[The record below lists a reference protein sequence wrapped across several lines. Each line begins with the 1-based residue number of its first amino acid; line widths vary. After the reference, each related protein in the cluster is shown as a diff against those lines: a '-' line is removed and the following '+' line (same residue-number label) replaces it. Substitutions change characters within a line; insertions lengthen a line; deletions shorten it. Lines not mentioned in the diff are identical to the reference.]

1 MHQLLWYVAMVGK
14 HWNEIS
20 QKYYNGQLSPDTLRM
35 QHKRSE
41 QTINNITNI
50 AQQIIDDKPVAQ
62 LTKNVLYRMAVDA
75 QYRLDLNEFS
85 KLQLVDPAA
94 LPPAVPAICN
104 FPQILNV
111 IHSAKRNYLFENW
124 L

>member
-1 MHQLLWYVAMVGK
+1 MQIKTTENVNSDWTMIQMHQLLWYVAMVGK

-50 AQQIIDDKPVAQ
+50 AQQIIDGKPVAQ
-62 LTKNVLYRMAVDA
+62 LTKNVLFRIACETK
-75 QYRLDLNEFS
+75 YRLDLNTYF
-85 KLQLVDPAA
+85 KQQLADPDAQ
-94 LPPAVPAICN
+94 PPNVPRICS
-104 FPQILNV
+104 FQ
-111 IHSAKRNYLFENW
+111 
-124 L
+124 